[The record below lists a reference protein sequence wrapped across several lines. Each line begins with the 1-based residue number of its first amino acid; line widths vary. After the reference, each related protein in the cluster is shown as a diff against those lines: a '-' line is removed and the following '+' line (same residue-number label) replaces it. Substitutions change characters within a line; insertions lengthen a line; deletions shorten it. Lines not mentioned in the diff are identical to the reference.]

1 MGYSPWDHKE
11 LDMTEHMCSA
21 PRHYHL
27 RSWPPSLGTCAKGE
41 CILIACVLTI
51 SGSTSYLYQ
60 STEVLECL
68 MTELHGLKH
77 TARNA
82 QPI

>member
-1 MGYSPWDHKE
+1 VGYSPWGRKE
-11 LDMTEHMCSA
+11 LDTTEHTCSA
-21 PRHYHL
+21 PRNYDL
-27 RSWPPSLGTCAKGE
+27 RIWPPSLGTCAKGE
-41 CILIACVLTI
+41 FILIAHVLTI

-68 MTELHGLKH
+68 MTELHGLIH